1 MRATLVCILLLIG
14 AAQAQQDFVA
24 ANPAPPDAPNPQKFW
39 SKENKVDF
47 SIFAGQ
53 ITVDAITTQQ
63 GLNNGFREANPVMR
77 PLVTRGVAGE
87 AAASALGFGFG
98 VGTTYLLHRTHHYK
112 AERIAARTMLAVE
125 GGFVANNLMR
135 LY

>member
-1 MRATLVCILLLIG
+1 MKLTVVLILLLIG
-14 AAQAQQDFVA
+14 AAQAQQNFVA
-24 ANPAPPDAPNPQKFW
+24 VNPVPDAPNPQKFW
-39 SKENKVDF
+39 SKENKIDF

-53 ITVDAITTQQ
+53 IAVDAITTQQ

-125 GGFVANNLMR
+125 SGFVANNLMR

>member
-1 MRATLVCILLLIG
+1 MKSIFLTVLLFIG
-14 AAQAQQDFVA
+14 AAQAQQNLLP
-24 ANPAPPDAPNPQKFW
+24 ANPAPDAPTSEKFW
-39 SKENKVDF
+39 SRENKIDF

-53 ITVDAITTQQ
+53 ITADAITTQQ
-63 GLNNGFREANPVMR
+63 GLSHGFREANPVMR

-87 AAASALGFGFG
+87 ATASALGFGFG
-98 VGTTYLLHRTHHYK
+98 VGTAYVLHKTHHYK